1 MGGQRAI
8 AVLVGF
14 KVSRERLRTGY
25 SEQEGSSYSVQDD
38 EQNGYSGRVDWSHD
52 WPEQVDRI
60 KTRSGA

>member
-14 KVSRERLRTGY
+14 KVSRERLRRGY

-38 EQNGYSGRVDWSHD
+38 EQIGYSGRVDG
-52 WPEQVDRI
+52 R
-60 KTRSGA
+60 TTGRSKWTGSG